1 MKNQSYIDQIEFFVP
16 PSRLSNKKL
25 IEENPSWDVD
35 KIYEKT
41 GIKNRY
47 IAATNTT
54 ATDLAVDAGKKFL
67 DKYPEKKKEIDYLIF
82 CTQSPD
88 FFLPT
93 SACLIQDRLGLRTQ
107 IGAIDIN
114 QGCSGFVY
122 ALSLAKG
129 MIESNQVKNVLII
142 TSETYSKY
150 INDKDK
156 SVRTLLGDAACCTF
170 VDSKRD
176 DKEHISKILH
186 GTDGEGGK
194 HLIVPHGAHK
204 NPINDSSYIESED
217 SSKNIRS
224 QANLYMNGAAIYTFT
239 LTKIPKLFN
248 EILELNK
255 MTIDDIDV
263 CIFHQA
269 NKFVLDA
276 IQRKLKIP
284 DHKMH
289 RSYEEFGN
297 TVSSTIPIG
306 IKIEQNLKEEDK
318 KKTALI
324 LGFGVGLSWAGTII
338 KF

>member
-1 MKNQSYIDQIEFFVP
+1 MKYNSYIDKIEFFVP
-16 PSRLSNKKL
+16 PTKLTNKKL
-25 IEENPSWDVD
+25 VDENPSWDVD
-35 KIYEKT
+35 KIYNKT

-47 IAATNTT
+47 IADINTT
-54 ATDLAVDAGKKFL
+54 ATDLAVHAGKKFFE
-67 DKYPEKKKEIDYLIF
+67 KYPEKKEEIDYLIF

-93 SACLIQDRLGLRTQ
+93 SACLIQDRLGLRTG

-114 QGCSGFVY
+114 QGCTGFVY

-156 SVRTLLGDAACCTF
+156 SVRTLFGDAACCTF
-170 VDSKRD
+170 INSKKD
-176 DKEHISKILH
+176 DTEYISKILH
-186 GTDGEGGK
+186 GTDGKGGQ

-204 NPINDSSYIESED
+204 YPIDETSYIESED
-217 SSKNIRS
+217 TSKNIRS
-224 QANLYMNGAAIYTFT
+224 PANLYMNGAAIYTFT

-248 EILELNK
+248 EILKLNK
-255 MTIDDIDV
+255 MTIDDIDIF
-263 CIFHQA
+263 IFHQA

-276 IQRKLKIP
+276 MQRKLKIP

-306 IKIEQNLKEEDK
+306 IKIEQDLKEIDNN
-318 KKTALI
+318 KTALI

>member
-1 MKNQSYIDQIEFFVP
+1 MKNQPYINQIEFFVP
-16 PSRLSNKKL
+16 PLRLSNKML
-25 IEENPSWDVD
+25 VEENPSWDVD

-47 IAATNTT
+47 IADTNTT
-54 ATDLAVDAGKKFL
+54 ATDLAVDAGKKFF

-93 SACLIQDRLGLRTQ
+93 SACLIQDRLGLRTE

-129 MIESNQVKNVLII
+129 MIESDQVKNVLII

-156 SVRTLLGDAACCTF
+156 SVRTLFGDAACCTF
-170 VDSKRD
+170 VDSKKD
-176 DKEHISKILH
+176 EKEHISKILH

-204 NPINDSSYIESED
+204 NPINETSYIESED

-224 QANLYMNGAAIYTFT
+224 HANLYMNGAAIYTFT

-248 EILELNK
+248 DILELNE
-255 MTIDDIDV
+255 MTINDIDNQNEV
-263 CIFHQA
+263 LNILKQNEVFHEKQ
-269 NKFVLDA
+269 
-276 IQRKLKIP
+276 Q
-284 DHKMH
+284 
-289 RSYEEFGN
+289 
-297 TVSSTIPIG
+297 
-306 IKIEQNLKEEDK
+306 
-318 KKTALI
+318 
-324 LGFGVGLSWAGTII
+324 
-338 KF
+338 

>member
-1 MKNQSYIDQIEFFVP
+1 MKTQSYIDKIEYFVP
-16 PSRLSNKKL
+16 PTKLSNETL
-25 IEENPSWDVD
+25 IEENPLWDVD

-47 IAATNTT
+47 IADVNTT
-54 ATDLAVDAGKKFL
+54 ATDLAIDAGIKFF

-93 SACLIQDRLGLRTQ
+93 SACLIQDKLGLRTE

-150 INDKDK
+150 INDNDK
-156 SVRTLLGDAACCTF
+156 SVRTLFGDAACCIYI
-170 VDSKRD
+170 DSKED
-176 DKEHISKILH
+176 DIEYIAKVLH

-204 NPINDSSYIESED
+204 NPIDESSYIESED

-224 QANLYMNGAAIYTFT
+224 PANLYMNGAAIYTFT
-239 LTKIPKLFN
+239 LTRIPKVFN
-248 EILELNK
+248 ELLELNK
-255 MTIDDIDV
+255 ITLSDIDV
-263 CIFHQA
+263 VIFHQA

-276 IQRKLKIP
+276 MQRKLKIP
-284 DHKMH
+284 EHKMH
-289 RSYEEFGN
+289 RSYEDLGN

-306 IKIEQNLKEEDK
+306 IKIEQDLKGENDN
-318 KKTALI
+318 KTALI